1 MRLAKPSLGLADA
14 YREFRADPDFPLF
27 TGCAKRDFVIRH
39 GGLLSHYHDLYHHDT
54 AVPLFFGY
62 LSGCIEGRVS
72 LSTSLDQPQRSYQ
85 T

>member
-1 MRLAKPSLGLADA
+1 MRLAKPSLVLQTRIENSG
-14 YREFRADPDFPLF
+14 RTRFPLF